1 MEKATTTTPV
11 NYKKI
16 AFWGVA
22 AALVSGIAFYFIRQ
36 AELVQKTCFN
46 FKSAIIVKLGL
57 AQTILKLNL
66 ELKNKSDIPFDVTDL
81 NLLVFVNGIQV
92 SKITSI
98 APLHLPG
105 HGAKLFPLVVEFSPK
120 NTIKSALSLANI
132 LAMAT
137 NPGSV
142 VFNFKG
148 EMGVRSS
155 FIMLSSLPIDI
166 TQTWKELT
174 SPSAEKC

>member
-1 MEKATTTTPV
+1 MKNTPV

-16 AFWGVA
+16 AFLGVA
-22 AALVSGIAFYFIRQ
+22 AALISGIAFYFVRQ

-46 FKSAIIVKLGL
+46 FKSAVIVKLGL

-66 ELKNKSDIPFDVTDL
+66 ELKNKSDIPFDVRDL
-81 NLLVFVNGIQV
+81 NLVVSINGIQV
-92 SKITSI
+92 SKITNV

-105 HGAKLFPLVVEFSPK
+105 KGAKLFPVVIEFAPK
-120 NTIKSALSLANI
+120 NTIKSALSLQNI

-137 NPGSV
+137 NPGNV

-148 EMGVRSS
+148 EMGVKSS

-166 TQTWKELT
+166 TSTWKELMA
-174 SPSAEKC
+174 PSSEKC